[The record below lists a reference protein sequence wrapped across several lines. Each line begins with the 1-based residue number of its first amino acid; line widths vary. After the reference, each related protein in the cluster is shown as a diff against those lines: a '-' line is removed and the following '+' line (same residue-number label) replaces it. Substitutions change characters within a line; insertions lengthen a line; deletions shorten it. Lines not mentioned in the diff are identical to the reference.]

1 MIEVDSLTKRYAET
15 VAVDAVTFNVE
26 EGEIV
31 GFLGPNG
38 AGKTTT
44 MRMLTCFM
52 PATSGTAT
60 VAGYDIFSQSLQVR
74 QNVGYLPEN
83 NPLYP
88 EMRVREYLNFRAR
101 IKGVPRK
108 ERKAR
113 IEERMEQCGID
124 DVKGRLIGHLSKGYR
139 QRVGLAEA
147 LIHSPKILIL
157 DEPTVGLDPNQI
169 REARQLIKGLGKAY
183 TIMLSTHRLEDV
195 EAICGRVI
203 IIHKGKIIASDTPDN
218 LRQRLAGA
226 FTVKIEVRGPGEQI
240 NKALA
245 TLPHIA
251 RIQRHDAGEIAEFS
265 IEAKEDVRE
274 SIFQC
279 VAKNGWTLRELHQE
293 HLRLEEVFAQMTE
306 KDRPPASAKKAV
318 EEESP
323 EKEEKK

>member
-15 VAVDAVTFNVE
+15 VAVDAVTFNVG

-52 PATSGTAT
+52 PATSGTAA
-60 VAGYDIFSQSLQVR
+60 VAGFDIFTHSLEVR

-113 IEERMEQCGID
+113 IEDRMQQCGID
-124 DVKGRLIGHLSKGYR
+124 DVQRRLIGHLSKGYR

-169 REARQLIKGLGKAY
+169 RDARQLIKGLGKDH

-203 IIHKGKIIASDTPDN
+203 IIHEGRIVASDTPDN

-226 FTVKIEVRGPGEQI
+226 FTLKVEVRGPSEQVG
-240 NKALA
+240 KALE
-245 TLPHIA
+245 TIPNVA
-251 RIQRHDAGEIAEFS
+251 RIQRRDAKDVAEFS
-265 IEAKEDVRE
+265 IEAKEDIRE
-274 SIFQC
+274 EIFQC
-279 VAKNGWTLRELHQE
+279 IAKNGWVLRELHRE

-306 KDRPPASAKKAV
+306 KEHAPAAAEKA
-318 EEESP
+318 EEKDP